1 MRDADVRSA
10 LGNRLPVWHPEPDA
24 LVVDELDLMGQVRV
38 DVAVINGA
46 MWGYEIKS
54 ARDTLRRLPRQ
65 VELYSRV
72 LDFAALVVADNHL
85 ESGMGLVPS
94 WWEVIVVG
102 GVADRLVV
110 ERVRPGTDNPEID
123 PSALVQLLWRD
134 EAIGLLADRGLDRG
148 VRSKPRRF
156 AWDRLVE
163 HLEPRE
169 LKAAVRQ
176 RLTTRPGWR
185 GRVSPE

>member
-10 LGNRLPVWHPEPDA
+10 LGTRLPVWHPEPDA

-38 DVAVINGA
+38 DLAVINGA

-65 VELYSRV
+65 VEIYSRV

-85 ESGMGLVPS
+85 ESGIGLIPS
-94 WWEVIVVG
+94 WWEV
-102 GVADRLVV
+102 LVV
-110 ERVRPGTDNPEID
+110 RGEADGVVVEKARPGSANPEID
-123 PSALVQLLWRD
+123 LSALVQLLWGD
-134 EAIGLLADRGLDRG
+134 EAIRLLAVRGLDRG

-163 HLEPRE
+163 NLEPHE
-169 LKAAVRQ
+169 LKSAVRQ
-176 RLTTRPGWR
+176 QLKTRSGWR
-185 GRVSPE
+185 GRASRG